1 MQHFIIKSFF
11 FKMLCNMNEKL
22 KKCLQIMD
30 EKLHFEFNFFL
41 KIGHNTD

>member
-1 MQHFIIKSFF
+1 
-11 FKMLCNMNEKL
+11 MLYNMNEKL

-30 EKLHFEFNFFL
+30 EKLHFEFIFYK